1 MPSPH
6 PSVARHVRRH
16 APSARAL
23 RASCLLLLRPASK
36 SPASAVA
43 ARSSPMSNTSPF
55 PQKRLLLLPFPP
67 ETLRA
72 PQSRHC
78 CKSALLLRGASS
90 HLPQSSPS
98 TIEASRAPHLL
109 FHAKPPPISSS
120 PRRLA
125 VDSSHHASSST
136 SHYMVSFS
144 LLCGCSCSLYFPR
157 NRTHLAGTRAL
168 PPAMAAPR
176 GR

>member
-43 ARSSPMSNTSPF
+43 ARSSPTSNTSPF
-55 PQKRLLLLPFPP
+55 PRKRLLLLPFPP
-67 ETLRA
+67 ETPRA

-78 CKSALLLRGASS
+78 CKSALLLRPSS
-90 HLPQSSPS
+90 NSSLLEHPHTSHNLPQAPS
-98 TIEASRAPHLL
+98 
-109 FHAKPPPISSS
+109 KPPE
-120 PRRLA
+120 
-125 VDSSHHASSST
+125 HHTCCST
-136 SHYMVSFS
+136 RS
-144 LLCGCSCSLYFPR
+144 
-157 NRTHLAGTRAL
+157 
-168 PPAMAAPR
+168 
-176 GR
+176 